1 MILWLRPCS
10 KCKQQRLLPL
20 SVPCHCLRNASP
32 QAVLVSSLA
41 LPNPPTREVA
51 LWTIASCGTLCR
63 APNFP
68 DKITTQS
75 LREACEEAR
84 DAAELIGDPHS
95 AASGSV
101 APISSMALV
110 FPLLLISDVLMRYTR
125 HQCYSPAG
133 SVTRAPTPH
142 WHLTRRP
149 IWHTMEMVHCGN
161 NTYDP
166 SLKINGGHNQFGTHT
181 ECFKKGYARGY
192 TQKVIDVPGFV
203 QQWTGAYKAHIQQRL
218 WHRDSP
224 APSGYQMATLSQ
236 TMQRGFAI
244 GSISLAKK
252 LVRDR
257 AAAATASQSDVPAR
271 AHARNGRVSAQ

>member
-1 MILWLRPCS
+1 MILSLLPCS
-10 KCKQQRLLPL
+10 KCKQQRLRPL
-20 SVPCHCLRNASP
+20 SAPCHCLRNASP

-75 LREACEEAR
+75 LREACEEAK
-84 DAAELIGDPHS
+84 DAVELIGDPHS

-110 FPLLLISDVLMRYTR
+110 FPLLLISDVLLRYAR
-125 HQCYSPAG
+125 HQYYYPVG

-149 IWHTMEMVHCGN
+149 IWPTMEMVHCGN

-166 SLKINGGHNQFGTHT
+166 SLKINGGHDVFGTHS
-181 ECFKKGYARGY
+181 ECFRKGFARGAH
-192 TQKVIDVPGFV
+192 QKVADVPRFV
-203 QQWTGAYKAHIQQRL
+203 QRWSGKYMPHIPQKL
-218 WHRDSP
+218 WHSDDPVPVGHQR
-224 APSGYQMATLSQ
+224 ATLSQ
-236 TMQRGFAI
+236 TMQGGYAI
-244 GSISLAKK
+244 GSISLA
-252 LVRDR
+252 
-257 AAAATASQSDVPAR
+257 TS
-271 AHARNGRVSAQ
+271 

>member
-1 MILWLRPCS
+1 MILSLLPCS

-20 SVPCHCLRNASP
+20 SVPCHCLRNANLRVMPARRSSGASP
-32 QAVLVSSLA
+32 QAVLVSRLA

-110 FPLLLISDVLMRYTR
+110 FPLLLISDVLMRYKR
-125 HQCYSPAG
+125 HQYYSPKPA
-133 SVTRAPTPH
+133 S
-142 WHLTRRP
+142 
-149 IWHTMEMVHCGN
+149 
-161 NTYDP
+161 
-166 SLKINGGHNQFGTHT
+166 S
-181 ECFKKGYARGY
+181 
-192 TQKVIDVPGFV
+192 TQCV
-203 QQWTGAYKAHIQQRL
+203 
-218 WHRDSP
+218 
-224 APSGYQMATLSQ
+224 
-236 TMQRGFAI
+236 
-244 GSISLAKK
+244 
-252 LVRDR
+252 
-257 AAAATASQSDVPAR
+257 
-271 AHARNGRVSAQ
+271 